1 MKYALIRMIFCYSIQ
16 CVILNKYMIITR
28 KCNFSDEFFLF
39 SLQMYCTMYFIYLL
53 IYFSIR
59 SMYFI
64 YTANVFYYVL

>member
-16 CVILNKYMIITR
+16 CVILNKYMITTR
-28 KCNFSDEFFLF
+28 KCNFSDKSFLF

-53 IYFSIR
+53 IYFLIR

-64 YTANVFYYVL
+64 YKANVFYYVL